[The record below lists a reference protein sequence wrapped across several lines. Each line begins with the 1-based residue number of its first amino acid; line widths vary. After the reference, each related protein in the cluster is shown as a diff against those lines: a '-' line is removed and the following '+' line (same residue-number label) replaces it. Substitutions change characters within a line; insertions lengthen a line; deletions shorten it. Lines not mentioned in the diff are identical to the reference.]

1 MSANI
6 NLNSIG
12 HVRIRPVK
20 ATDRVAELQRA
31 IVEARR
37 TGDLAYAVEL
47 REELESLI
55 SEGQAAGLEP
65 EPEPDYPV
73 HRFVDILRKSRIKS
87 HLEGSNIILEHPC
100 HMHLV
105 VSALV
110 LGRLIPI
117 ATMVASMPMER
128 VQLLSFV
135 NYPAVAHLD
144 ANNMVTRIELLSL

>member
-1 MSANI
+1 MGANI

-20 ATDRVAELQRA
+20 ATDRAAELQRA

-37 TGDLAYAVEL
+37 TGDLGYAVEL

-55 SEGQAAGLEP
+55 SEDQAAGL

-87 HLEGSNIILEHPC
+87 HLEGSNIMLEHPC